1 MEPQIIDLDL
11 STEIW
16 CLLVKINAILQ
27 QSSDWS
33 ERLEQVNTVISTS
46 IEADALW
53 LLTIPPLPAVACG
66 LVNTPLSNNPDAQI
80 QIVDQAPSPVE
91 DWPTNTLIKQVL
103 AQQSLHFYEAN
114 QPDMAADLENI
125 LFGTFQTHSA
135 IIIPLIANSNSV
147 GVLAIACTHLTKQYN
162 NPDIQ
167 KILPIFGQLLGDA
180 LQQTY
185 NHNKTSHHLHTL
197 THQQKTFDST
207 LQQKN
212 DELEFLDQVIGAVN
226 VGHGLSETAE
236 LIVEQFNN
244 LFTFHHL
251 NVLLIDDTEQ
261 NVRQLVFNEY
271 GSHEQ
276 QNRRIPIEK
285 STLPSLLN
293 QPQGRIDYDISV
305 MDGERLSPDNQ
316 VLIQDGIKCKM
327 SVPFKTAKGLEGSF
341 NMGHQETGYYSASD
355 LDMLCKITPRLAVR
369 IENAHLIDAMESHT
383 NRLQMLNRLG
393 EMLVSTTELERI
405 VETTLSMLPRL
416 LPGDVQAIIIA
427 SDEGAYLG
435 VAVPYSFSRTQTTI
449 EEIFDTFVEV
459 TEGKLSNEIIFSK
472 RIAGNMPV
480 SNTWE
485 PNTVF
490 SLPILTR
497 QGTLGIIY
505 ISTDK
510 EDLLSNDMLRIF
522 SLVASQVSAVVENAS
537 LFRQVEQERARL
549 ASILSSSTD
558 AILVVQRNGRV
569 VLDNPAA
576 WQVMGVQTTQRGQQL
591 ANCTVNQ
598 PLIDLFETTIRGGKP
613 NGEIPLTDGRTLFA
627 NLSPVSVGEH
637 GIIGWVATMQDVS
650 HFKELNELKNEF
662 VNAVSHDLRSPL
674 SSILIATHL
683 MGQTG
688 TINDSQKD
696 LVETIE
702 RKVKSMSKLIHNLL
716 DVGKIEAGID
726 MEMKSLAI
734 IPILKDTIYAL
745 ESQAENKSINLLE
758 EIETSLPDI
767 SANETRLQ
775 QIFYNLIG
783 NAIKYTPDN
792 GRVTIKAFRHD
803 NEIRIQVTDTGLGI
817 PAADQPHIFEKFY
830 RVRGEHVKSIK
841 GTGLG
846 LAITKSIV
854 EKHQGRIWL
863 ESVFGE
869 GSTFTTALP
878 INP

>member
-1 MEPQIIDLDL
+1 M

-16 CLLVKINAILQ
+16 HLLVKINIILQ
-27 QSSDWS
+27 QSTDWS
-33 ERLEQVNTVISTS
+33 ERLEQVNAVISTS

-53 LLTIPPLPAVACG
+53 LLTVPPLPAIACG
-66 LVNTPLSNNPDAQI
+66 LVNTPLSSNPDAQI
-80 QIVDQAPSPVE
+80 QIVDQAPTPVE
-91 DWPTNTLIKQVL
+91 DWPINTLIKQVL
-103 AQQSLHFYEAN
+103 AQQTLHFYKPN
-114 QPDMAADLENI
+114 QSDMEADLENI
-125 LFGTFQTHSA
+125 LFGTFQTHPA
-135 IIIPLIANSNSV
+135 IIVPLIANNSSV
-147 GVLAIACTHLTKQYN
+147 GVITIASTHLTKQYTD
-162 NPDIQ
+162 PHIQ
-167 KILPIFGQLLGDA
+167 KMLPIFGQLLGDA
-180 LQQTY
+180 LQQT
-185 NHNKTSHHLHTL
+185 HTFNQMTERL
-197 THQQKTFDST
+197 YALSHQQKTFDST
-207 LQQKN
+207 LQQKT
-212 DELEFLDQVIGAVN
+212 EESQFLDKVIRAVN
-226 VGHGLSETAE
+226 VGHGLSETAQ
-236 LIVEQFNN
+236 LIVEQFNK

-251 NVLLIDDTEQ
+251 NVLLIDNSEQ
-261 NVRQLVFNEY
+261 NIRQLVFNEY

-293 QPQGRIDYDISV
+293 QSQGRIDYDISV
-305 MDGERLSPDNQ
+305 MDSERLSSDNQ
-316 VLIQDGIKCKM
+316 VLLQDGIKCKM
-327 SVPFKTAKGLEGSF
+327 SVPFKTAKNLQGSF
-341 NMGHQETGYYSASD
+341 NMGHQEVGYYSAQD
-355 LDMLCKITPRLAVR
+355 LDMLCKITPRLAVK
-369 IENAHLIDAMESHT
+369 IENANMIDTMESHT

-393 EMLVSTTELERI
+393 EMLLSTTELERI

-416 LPGDVQAIIIA
+416 LPGDVQAIIVA
-427 SDEGAYLG
+427 SEEGAYFG
-435 VAVPYSFSRTQTTI
+435 VAVPYSFSRTQETL
-449 EEIFDTFVEV
+449 EEIFDTFVEM

-485 PNTVF
+485 PNIVH

-497 QGTLGIIY
+497 QGTLGIVY

-510 EDLLSNDMLRIF
+510 EELLSNDLLRIF
-522 SLVASQVSAVVENAS
+522 SLVASQISAVVENAS
-537 LFRQVEQERARL
+537 LFRQVEQEGARL
-549 ASILSSSTD
+549 AAILSSSTD

-576 WQVMGVQTTQRGQQL
+576 WQVMGVQTSQRGQQL
-591 ANCTVNQ
+591 AECTTNQ
-598 PLIDLFETTIRGGKP
+598 PLIDLFETTIQGGKP
-613 NGEIPLTDGRTLFA
+613 NGEIPLQDGRTLFA

-688 TINDSQKD
+688 AINDNQRD
-696 LVETIE
+696 LMGTIE

-726 MEMKSLAI
+726 MEMEPLAVT
-734 IPILKDTIYAL
+734 PILKDTIYAL
-745 ESQAENKSINLLE
+745 QTQAENKSIELLE
-758 EIETSLPDI
+758 EIEADLPDI
-767 SANETRLQ
+767 DANETRLQ
-775 QIFYNLIG
+775 QIFYNLVG
-783 NAIKYTPDN
+783 NAIKYTPDS
-792 GRVTIKAFRHD
+792 GQVTIKAFRHK
-803 NEIRIQVTDTGLGI
+803 NEIRIQVIDTGLGI
-817 PAADQPHIFEKFY
+817 PAADQPHIFQKFY
-830 RVRGEHVKSIK
+830 RVRGDHVKSIK

-863 ESVFGE
+863 ESVFGK

-878 INP
+878 IME